1 MAGTKL
7 KIDTTPEIERVAS
20 SMVAGGH
27 GDGRQCAYDMLFG
40 SIVCVCVCPP
50 VALRKPVNVA
60 FVEGVHAPRDRL
72 GYAH

>member
-1 MAGTKL
+1 
-7 KIDTTPEIERVAS
+7 
-20 SMVAGGH
+20 MVAGGH
-27 GDGRQCAYDMLFG
+27 GDGRQWAYDMLFG
-40 SIVCVCVCPP
+40 SIVCLCPP

>member
-1 MAGTKL
+1 MGMEMGDNVL
-7 KIDTTPEIERVAS
+7 TTCSLA
-20 SMVAGGH
+20 
-27 GDGRQCAYDMLFG
+27 QL
-40 SIVCVCVCPP
+40 CVCPP